1 MEVAEVAWAAAVIWV
16 AVLAVLIWVA
26 AVAWVVEV
34 AWAAE
39 AAWAVVCLVEAIV
52 ASEWAAVV
60 AWAAAEGWAAA
71 WAASVATCPVGATWA
86 ADAGALGAL
95 PVLRRGPICL
105 DAFASNAENQ
115 VAPVAV
121 KAWAV
126 AVVVAAVVVEVVV
139 AVVVAVWAVAVV
151 LEDAVAVAVWAVEVV
166 VAVVATRAV
175 ARVSV
180 ATRARANQCSALE
193 SLVMTGI
200 RGEMITTTLGETIH
214 GAIHLVAVSA
224 RGLRCMVAVKVHH
237 LHRPEEKTDGGKV
250 LLRSSLHLP
259 DLEVPRR
266 SCHSMG
272 AQVLRRFSLRS
283 WALAT

>member
-1 MEVAEVAWAAAVIWV
+1 MAVTVWA
-16 AVLAVLIWVA
+16 
-26 AVAWVVEV
+26 
-34 AWAAE
+34 
-39 AAWAVVCLVEAIV
+39 
-52 ASEWAAVV
+52 
-60 AWAAAEGWAAA
+60 
-71 WAASVATCPVGATWA
+71 
-86 ADAGALGAL
+86 
-95 PVLRRGPICL
+95 
-105 DAFASNAENQ
+105 
-115 VAPVAV
+115 
-121 KAWAV
+121 
-126 AVVVAAVVVEVVV
+126 VEVVV
-139 AVVVAVWAVAVV
+139 AVAVAVV
-151 LEDAVAVAVWAVEVV
+151 LEDAVAVAEVVTVWAVAVILEDAVAVAVWAVGVV

-180 ATRARANQCSALE
+180 ARAVTRARANQCSALE

-200 RGEMITTTLGETIH
+200 RGEMITILGETTH

-224 RGLRCMVAVKVHH
+224 KGLRCMVAVKVHH
-237 LHRPEEKTDGGKV
+237 LHRLQEKTDGGKV